1 MKNSLQRRKNM
12 ILSFSILVEKT
23 PNKFKIF
30 LKWTCY
36 FIFLNQN
43 HLIVQ
48 LYFLSLFKRTLLRS
62 EVKIFRIFPHFGILQ
77 IQDFFF

>member
-12 ILSFSILVEKT
+12 ILSFSILVEKN

-43 HLIVQ
+43 QLIVQ
-48 LYFLSLFKRTLLRS
+48 LYFLSL
-62 EVKIFRIFPHFGILQ
+62 
-77 IQDFFF
+77 